1 MKAKIFSFLLC
12 IILIFNTVALASCT
26 GNVTPDTDDPTDG
39 LPNNPGDGDD
49 DVDDP
54 NDESGGDTVYGPVEG
69 IDDPGKYAAFE
80 LSKEKLKDATN
91 EALKRTSFC
100 ILSYGGKFP
109 GNASNNN
116 VYKTINNT
124 KGWWTGF
131 WTGTLWHAYE
141 MSDEKGFKNTALSH
155 IDGFYKR
162 IDEKLGVNNHDMGFL
177 YTPSCVS
184 AYKLTGDETAKKAAI
199 MAADHLIT
207 RYHEESGFI
216 QAWGNVGEEDE
227 YRLIVDCLLNIPL
240 LYWASEVTGDEKYA
254 DIAYTH
260 FKTTMSV
267 CYREDGSTYHTY
279 YFDSKTGEPLR
290 GATAQGAGDET
301 TWSRGQAWGMYG
313 PLLTYK
319 YKQDP
324 EALETF
330 KKAAN
335 YYLNNLPADYVAY
348 WDLSYNDGD
357 FQPKDSS
364 SAAIAVCALLEGV
377 KYMDES
383 DPLREVYYNAANR
396 IMNSLIDS
404 YTTIDVPTA
413 NGLLLHG
420 TNSMSAN
427 SGIDEMLS
435 WGDYFYMEALHR
447 FNDPDWELYW

>member
-1 MKAKIFSFLLC
+1 MKNKLLAFILC
-12 IILIFNTVALASCT
+12 IVLIFNVLALVGCD
-26 GNVTPDTDDPTDG
+26 GVLEIPEGDGPTDDPS
-39 LPNNPGDGDD
+39 GDPPDEPSGDKD
-49 DVDDP
+49 D
-54 NDESGGDTVYGPVEG
+54 DTVYGPVEG
-69 IDDPGKYAAFE
+69 IDDAQKYASFT
-80 LSKEKLKDATN
+80 LSDDKLQGALR

-100 ILSYGGKFP
+100 MLSYGDKFP
-109 GNASNNN
+109 NNASKDN
-116 VYKTINNT
+116 VYSTMSNT
-124 KGWWTGF
+124 KGWWNGF

-141 MSDEKGFKNTALSH
+141 LSDEKGFKNAALAH
-155 IDGFYKR
+155 IDGFYDR
-162 IDEKLGVNNHDMGFL
+162 IENKLGVNHHDMGFL
-177 YTPSCVS
+177 YTPSCVA
-184 AYKLTGDETAKKAAI
+184 AYKLTGDETAKAAAI
-199 MAADHLIT
+199 KAADHLIT
-207 RYHEESGFI
+207 RYHEGSGFI
-216 QAWGNVGEEDE
+216 QAWGNVGEDDE

-254 DIAYTH
+254 NIAYQH

-279 YFDSKTGEPLR
+279 YFDAETGKPLY
-290 GATAQGAGDET
+290 GATKQGAGDES

-319 YKQDP
+319 YKRDP
-324 EALETF
+324 EALEMF

-335 YYLNNLPADYVAY
+335 YYLNNLPSDYVAY

-383 DPLREVYYNAANR
+383 DPLREVYRSAANR
-396 IMNSLIDS
+396 IMNSLIDH
-404 YTTIDVPTA
+404 YTTIDIPNA

-420 TNSMSAN
+420 TNSLPSG
-427 SGIDEMLS
+427 SGIDEMLA

-447 FNDPDWELYW
+447 FVDPDWALYW